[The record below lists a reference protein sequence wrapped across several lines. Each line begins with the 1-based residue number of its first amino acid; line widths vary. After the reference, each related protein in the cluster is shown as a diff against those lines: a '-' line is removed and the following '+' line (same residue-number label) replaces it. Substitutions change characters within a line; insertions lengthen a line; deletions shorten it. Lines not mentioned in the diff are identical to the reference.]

1 VRIAIA
7 TVALLV
13 ALASPSV
20 ALASSPS
27 QAIASSNSLQEPL
40 AAIPYDGYTPAGFT
54 STGKQAVAAAEANS
68 TMQALHRH
76 MHPLFVKPMVWSG
89 QIWAVEFAYG
99 PRIVAEVDETR
110 NAHVTRVWTGP
121 LAAAVWA
128 RGHYAPIFDSPWVVI
143 PFALF
148 FLIPFLDVRRLASLR
163 HLDALVL
170 LSFLLSY
177 WLFNNAHF
185 DAGVWLAYPP
195 LIYLLVRMLGIGLRG
210 PRSQR
215 GLAPWLSPRVLGIGL
230 LILVAARVVLSLVDS
245 MVIDVGYASVIGAS
259 HAIHGQPLYY
269 TAVGHPDTY
278 GPIAYLAYLPF
289 VLLFPWHGTW
299 NYLPSAHAASLTF
312 DLLTVLG
319 LVLLGRRLRR
329 GREGLRLGLAL
340 GWAWAACPFTLMGLM
355 EHSNDGLVAMLSVFA
370 LLGFSSP
377 AARGALLGLAT
388 AAKFSPGALLP
399 LFAGRRDRGIKGAVI
414 CVASFAFV
422 VVVSIGL
429 YLPSGGL
436 TEFYNHTIGFQ
447 INRID
452 VFSPWGMHPGLA
464 PLQKVLEVAAV
475 ALALVVAIERR
486 PRSLVQVSALA
497 AAVTIAVQIPATH
510 WFYYYIIWFVP
521 FVLVA
526 VLARATDP
534 APSGDR
540 RRPDDVPE
548 ILPADERVPALVG
561 G

>member
-1 VRIAIA
+1 MA
-7 TVALLV
+7 TVTLLV

-20 ALASSPS
+20 ALASSQS
-27 QAIASSNSLQEPL
+27 QAVASGNSIREPVTG
-40 AAIPYDGYTPAGFT
+40 IPYQGYTPPGFT
-54 STGKQAVAAAEANS
+54 STGTQAVAAAESSA
-68 TMQALHRH
+68 TMLALHRH
-76 MHPLFVKPMVWSG
+76 MHPLFVKPLVSKG
-89 QIWAVEFAYG
+89 RIWAVDFAYG

-110 NAHVTRVWTGP
+110 DAHVTRVWTGP
-121 LAAAVWA
+121 QAAAAWA

-143 PFALF
+143 PFALL
-148 FLIPFLDVRRLASLR
+148 FLVPFLDLRRLVRLR
-163 HLDALVL
+163 HLDALAV

-185 DAGVWLAYPP
+185 EAGVWLAYPP
-195 LIYLLVRMLGIGLRG
+195 LVYLLVRMLAIGLRASKSDG
-210 PRSQR
+210 

-230 LILVAARVVLSLVDS
+230 LVLVAARVVLSLVDGL
-245 MVIDVGYASVIGAS
+245 VIDVGYASVIGAS
-259 HAIHGQPLYY
+259 HAIHGQSLYY
-269 TAVGHPDTY
+269 TALGHPDTY
-278 GPIAYLAYLPF
+278 GPIAYLAYVPF
-289 VLLFPWHGTW
+289 VLLFPWHGSW
-299 NYLPSAHAASLTF
+299 DYLPAAHAASLTF
-312 DLLTVLG
+312 DLATIVG

-340 GWAWAACPFTLMGLM
+340 GWAWAANPFTLMGLM
-355 EHSNDGLVAMLSVFA
+355 EHSNDGFVAMLSVFA
-370 LLGFSSP
+370 LLAFSSP

-399 LFAGRRDRGIKGAVI
+399 LFAGRRDRGVKGAAVCI
-414 CVASFAFV
+414 ASFASV
-422 VVVSIGL
+422 VVVSIGF

-464 PLQKVLEVAAV
+464 PLQTVLEVAAV
-475 ALALVVAIERR
+475 ALALAVAFERR
-486 PRSLVQVSALA
+486 PRTMVQVCGLA
-497 AAVTIAVQIPATH
+497 AAVTIAIQIPATH

-526 VLARATDP
+526 VLGRATD
-534 APSGDR
+534 AAAAVDE
-540 RRPDDVPE
+540 RPGGEAIETVPTTQ
-548 ILPADERVPALVG
+548 RVPALVG